1 MADEKKMGERTKAAS
16 DFIKGD
22 TDSAVFL
29 GNPHI
34 DNLMTIVIAMGAEI
48 WSDRQRMRIVEHLL
62 STKGKVTSA
71 TTGARQREAVCA
83 SHQAKGVASRSS
95 SSVVKPANS
104 IVKTMAFQASGL
116 SETAF
121 SMVLTRRSRGG

>member
-22 TDSAVFL
+22 TDSAVIL

-48 WSDRQRMRIVEHLL
+48 WADRQRMRIVEHLL
-62 STKGKVTSA
+62 STKGKVTTEMIEQYVPTNEQKAAWAAERDAMAKRVYSVMA
-71 TTGARQREAVCA
+71 RDTSGA
-83 SHQAKGVASRSS
+83 
-95 SSVVKPANS
+95 KPFGEERKFN
-104 IVKTMAFQASGL
+104 
-116 SETAF
+116 
-121 SMVLTRRSRGG
+121 